1 LKNSK
6 LIWLINVG
14 EPLPTDGNRM
24 HRMCAWKTQ
33 LEKEGYSVTFFT
45 TDFEH
50 QRKQWINDVP
60 AGFTILK
67 SYIPYKNN
75 ISIARLLNHF
85 LLSLSLWRVLGN
97 QNTKADVILVSYP
110 TIWLSFVA
118 IIYARLNNIK
128 LIVDV
133 RDKWPDIFLVH
144 PSLYLVLWPL
154 FLLKRYIFNN
164 TNQLIS
170 ISPDYYKWALSNKS
184 IDNEYILPLV
194 QPNVIR
200 VERKM
205 LSNSP
210 IKLLFVGSLGTTYNL
225 EMILTIHD
233 TLIQKNIPFQIHI
246 CGDGPRKEWLIEN
259 IVNRKHIVMCGW
271 LNKDELQLK
280 FDEAHFG
287 LMLYYSNAP
296 QGWPNK
302 LIEYMAN
309 GLPMINTLKGESWSL
324 IDKEKLGINFEA
336 NNVIE
341 LVKWLIELKNN
352 HHTYQN
358 YILRNYAL
366 HKHNFTEQSNL
377 FKLLQLL

>member
-1 LKNSK
+1 MKSSK
-6 LIWLINVG
+6 IIWLINVG
-14 EPLPTDGNRM
+14 EPLPLDGNRM

-33 LEKEGYSVTFFT
+33 LEKEGNYVTFFT

-67 SYIPYKNN
+67 SYIPYKKN

-85 LLSLSLWRVLGN
+85 LLSFSLWRVLGN
-97 QNTKADVILVSYP
+97 QNFKADVILVSYP
-110 TIWLSFVA
+110 TIWLSFIA

-128 LIVDV
+128 VIVDV

-154 FLLKRYIFNN
+154 FLLKKYIFNN
-164 TNQLIS
+164 TNHLIS
-170 ISPDYYKWALSNKS
+170 ISPAYYNWALSNKS
-184 IDNEYILPLV
+184 IDNENILPLV
-194 QPNVIR
+194 QANVMK

-205 LSNSP
+205 LPNAP

-259 IVNRKHIVMCGW
+259 IGNRKHIIMCGW
-271 LNKDELQLK
+271 LNKEELQLK
-280 FDEAHFG
+280 LNEAHFG
-287 LMLYYSNAP
+287 LMLYYPNAP

-309 GLPMINTLKGESWSL
+309 GLPIINTLKGESWTL
-324 IDKEKLGINFEA
+324 VENERLGFNFQSDD
-336 NNVIE
+336 IFE
-341 LVKWLIELKNN
+341 LVNWLFDLKNN
-352 HHTYQN
+352 DNVFQN
-358 YILRNYAL
+358 YIHRNYAL
-366 HKHNFTEQSNL
+366 HENSFTEQSNIS
-377 FKLLQLL
+377 KLLKIL